1 MKKSKLS
8 IIICAILVLVFVVMS
23 FAGCSGTKRS
33 VDKEYEYNTEIITNE
48 NAPVEGDADV
58 TAITGFVEDNEQ
70 KLLTLPYTIPDTGL
84 VVTAVG
90 KYTGPYIES
99 GVNEEAENALAIVIK
114 NTTDK
119 VVSYSS
125 IEVQL
130 NDKEVRT
137 FSPTNLPPNQS
148 TLSFPINKVISYDDV
163 KQFTVNDTLVVPTD
177 SLPLLEGK
185 VGVDFKDGEFIITNL
200 TNENLGDVYVR
211 YKNFSE
217 GNVYLGGI
225 TYSVVVN
232 EMTAYETK
240 KVAAESY
247 SEENSIIISVE
258 SIIPLT

>member
-8 IIICAILVLVFVVMS
+8 IIICAILVLVLVVTS
-23 FAGCSGTKRS
+23 LAGCGGKRK

-58 TAITGFVEDNEQ
+58 EAITGFVEDKEQ

-84 VVTAVG
+84 VITAIG

-99 GVNEEAENALAIVIK
+99 GVNEEATDAFAIIIK

-125 IEVQL
+125 IDVKLSDSEL
-130 NDKEVRT
+130 RS
-137 FSPTNLPPNQS
+137 FSPTNLPANQS
-148 TLSFPINKVISYDDV
+148 TLSFPINKSIDYSAVT
-163 KQFTVNDTLVVPTD
+163 QFTVNDALVVPTD
-177 SLPLLEGK
+177 SLPLLEGT

-200 TNENLGDVYVR
+200 TGDNLGDVYVR
-211 YKNFSE
+211 YKNFSD
-217 GNVYLGGI
+217 GNVYLGGV
-225 TYSVVVN
+225 TYSAMVT

-240 KVAAESY
+240 KVAADNY
-247 SEENSIIISVE
+247 SEENSIIIAVE
-258 SIIPLT
+258 SVIPVN

>member
-8 IIICAILVLVFVVMS
+8 IIICAILVLVFVVS
-23 FAGCSGTKRS
+23 FAGCGKG

-48 NAPVEGDADV
+48 NAPDDGDVVVDD
-58 TAITGFVEDNEQ
+58 ITGFVEVKDQ
-70 KLLTLPYTIPDTGL
+70 KLLQLPYTIPDTDL
-84 VVTAVG
+84 VVTAIG
-90 KYTGPYIES
+90 KYTGQYIES
-99 GVNEEAENALAIVIK
+99 GVNEETKDAFAVIIK
-114 NTTDK
+114 NMSDK

-130 NDKEVRT
+130 SDKEIRA

-148 TLSFPINKVISYDDV
+148 TLSFPINKVISFDDV
-163 KQFTVNDTLVVPTD
+163 TKFDVIESLVVPTD

-200 TNENLGDVYVR
+200 TDENLGDVYVR
-211 YKNFSE
+211 YKNFAP

-240 KVAAESY
+240 KVKADSY
-247 SEENSIIISVE
+247 SEDSSIIISVE
-258 SIIPLT
+258 SVIPLS